1 MRLKDAIKESW
12 LNDKVRSDK
21 PNLTKEQ
28 KAEILGKIAEYNRY
42 SKAIYNENDLIQIA
56 NELSEMAENAE
67 LLTISETEDQF
78 DKITVT
84 RNMKELKN
92 LSSQF
97 AKSATEAQ
105 AFKQRLTGLY
115 EDMGVILNRYF
126 DIQEISEQIEDA
138 EKNGEDIAPKDAKDI
153 MRTIKKSDDKNR
165 KNLATTAVIMQQG
178 KDKAVR
184 PNNSDI
190 KSIERKLKIK

>member
-1 MRLKDAIKESW
+1 MSVKLKDAIKESW
-12 LNDKVRSDK
+12 LNDKVRSDR

-28 KAEILGKIAEYNRY
+28 KADILGKIAEYNRY

-92 LSSQF
+92 LSGQF

-126 DIQEISEQIEDA
+126 DIQELSEDLKNTDVVKAIEKQGDETNDA
-138 EKNGEDIAPKDAKDI
+138 LAKSMVASGVTPAKMNSMGTKTNATNVIKNKL
-153 MRTIKKSDDKNR
+153 KNR
-165 KNLATTAVIMQQG
+165 S
-178 KDKAVR
+178 R
-184 PNNSDI
+184 S
-190 KSIERKLKIK
+190 

>member
-1 MRLKDAIKESW
+1 MKIKLKDVIKESW
-12 LNDKVRSDK
+12 LNDKVKSDR
-21 PNLTKEQ
+21 PTLTTEQ

-67 LLTISETEDQF
+67 LLTLSETEDQF

-92 LSSQF
+92 LSGQF

-115 EDMGVILNRYF
+115 EDMGAILNRYF
-126 DIQEISEQIEDA
+126 DIQEISEAIED
-138 EKNGEDIAPKDAKDI
+138 DAFDELGADKKIVGAQASLVDADAD
-153 MRTIKKSDDKNR
+153 MSDSKARKVLNKYDDIKK
-165 KNLATTAVIMQQG
+165 I
-178 KDKAVR
+178 
-184 PNNSDI
+184 
-190 KSIERKLKIK
+190 

>member
-1 MRLKDAIKESW
+1 MKLKLKDAIKESW
-12 LNDKVRSDK
+12 LSEKERTDTPSLN
-21 PNLTKEQ
+21 TEQ
-28 KAEILGKIAEYNRY
+28 KSEILNKIAEYNKY
-42 SKAIYNENDLIQIA
+42 AKAIYNENDLIQIA

-67 LLTISETEDQF
+67 ILTISETGDQF

-126 DIQEISEQIEDA
+126 DIQELAEERQVNEDA
-138 EKNGEDIAPKDAKDI
+138 SNND
-153 MRTIKKSDDKNR
+153 
-165 KNLATTAVIMQQG
+165 VI
-178 KDKAVR
+178 KAVKKQGDSENDTLSKALVALGAT
-184 PNNSDI
+184 PEKLNKAGSKTNATNVI
-190 KSIERKLKIK
+190 KNKLKNHRI

>member
-1 MRLKDAIKESW
+1 MSVKLKDAIKESW

-21 PNLTKEQ
+21 PSLTKEQ

-92 LSSQF
+92 LSGQF

-126 DIQEISEQIEDA
+126 DIQELAEDLKNTDVVKAIEKQGDA
-138 EKNGEDIAPKDAKDI
+138 TNDALAKSMVASGITPAKMNAMGTKTNSTNVIKNKL
-153 MRTIKKSDDKNR
+153 KNR
-165 KNLATTAVIMQQG
+165 SRA
-178 KDKAVR
+178 
-184 PNNSDI
+184 
-190 KSIERKLKIK
+190 

>member
-1 MRLKDAIKESW
+1 MSVKLKDAIKESW

-42 SKAIYNENDLIQIA
+42 AKAIYNENDLIQIA

-126 DIQEISEQIEDA
+126 DIQEISEDLKNTDVVKAIEKQGD
-138 EKNGEDIAPKDAKDI
+138 ETKDALAKS
-153 MRTIKKSDDKNR
+153 MVASGVTPEKMNSMGTKTNATNVIKN
-165 KNLATTAVIMQQG
+165 
-178 KDKAVR
+178 
-184 PNNSDI
+184 
-190 KSIERKLKIK
+190 KLKSRSRA

>member
-1 MRLKDAIKESW
+1 MKLKDTIKESW

-21 PNLTKEQ
+21 PSLTKEQ
-28 KAEILGKIAEYNRY
+28 KAEILNKISEYNRY

-92 LSSQF
+92 LSGQF
-97 AKSATEAQ
+97 AKAATEAQ

-126 DIQEISEQIEDA
+126 DIQELSEQIDDE
-138 EKNGEDIAPKDAKDI
+138 EDISPRDADDI
-153 MRTIKKSDDKNR
+153 MKTIKKTGD
-165 KNLATTAVIMQQG
+165 ATTNKLAKAAAIIQQG
-178 KDKAVR
+178 DKSTR
-184 PNNSDI
+184 PKSSDI

>member
-1 MRLKDAIKESW
+1 MKLKDTIKESW

-21 PNLTKEQ
+21 PTLTKEQ
-28 KAEILGKIAEYNRY
+28 KAGILGKIAEYNRY

-92 LSSQF
+92 LSGQF

-126 DIQEISEQIEDA
+126 DIQELSEEIGDDE
-138 EKNGEDIAPKDAKDI
+138 EDIAPKDADDI
-153 MRTIKKSDDKNR
+153 MRTIKKSDAMNTK
-165 KNLATTAVIMQQG
+165 KLAKSTAIMQQG
-178 KDKAVR
+178 GDTTMR
-184 PNNSDI
+184 PKSSDV
-190 KSIERKLKIK
+190 KGIERKLKTK

>member
-1 MRLKDAIKESW
+1 MKLKDAIKESW

-21 PNLTKEQ
+21 PSLTKEQ
-28 KAEILGKIAEYNRY
+28 KSEILGKIAEYNRY

-126 DIQEISEQIEDA
+126 DIQEIAEQMD
-138 EKNGEDIAPKDAKDI
+138 NDGEIAPKDAKDI
-153 MRTIKKSDDKNR
+153 ENAIKKSDKNTTS
-165 KNLATTAVIMQQG
+165 KLAKVSAIIQQG
-178 KDKAVR
+178 DKGKHIR
-184 PNNSDI
+184 PKNSDI
-190 KSIERKLKIK
+190 KDIERKLTIK

>member
-1 MRLKDAIKESW
+1 MKLKDAVNESW

-21 PNLTKEQ
+21 PTLTKEQ
-28 KAEILGKIAEYNRY
+28 KAEILNKIAEYNRY
-42 SKAIYNENDLIQIA
+42 AKAIYNENDLIQIA

-126 DIQEISEQIEDA
+126 DIQEIAEQLED
-138 EKNGEDIAPKDAKDI
+138 EDDGNDIQPKDAKGI
-153 MRTIKKSDDKNR
+153 MNTIKKSEEKNTDR
-165 KNLATTAVIMQQG
+165 LAKAAVIMQQG
-178 KDKAVR
+178 EKGKHIR

-190 KSIERKLKIK
+190 KTMKRKLSIK

>member
-1 MRLKDAIKESW
+1 MKLKDAIKESW
-12 LNDKVRSDK
+12 LNDKVRSDR

-92 LSSQF
+92 LSGQF

-126 DIQEISEQIEDA
+126 DIQEIAEDLKNTDVVKAIEKQGDETNDA
-138 EKNGEDIAPKDAKDI
+138 LAKSMVASGITPSKMNSMGTKTNATNVIKNKL
-153 MRTIKKSDDKNR
+153 KNR
-165 KNLATTAVIMQQG
+165 SRI
-178 KDKAVR
+178 
-184 PNNSDI
+184 
-190 KSIERKLKIK
+190 